1 MARATSRLITWIFAV
16 AATLAVAAA
25 GSAAFAQ
32 SLPMDRAPPPKS
44 ETEGQAPPAAEN
56 PSQQLD
62 RSKGVIRPPQS
73 VDPDMQVPPPDPGAQ
88 KTPVIPPPGTPGGD
102 PTIQPK

>member
-1 MARATSRLITWIFAV
+1 MRATSRLIKWTFGI

-25 GSAAFAQ
+25 GSAACAQ
-32 SLPMDRAPPPKS
+32 PMPMDRDPPPKS
-44 ETEGQAPPAAEN
+44 ETDGQAPPAAEN

-62 RSKGVIRPPQS
+62 RQKGVIQPPQS
-73 VDPDMQVPPPDPGAQ
+73 VDPEMQVRPPNPGEQ
-88 KTPVIPPPGTPGGD
+88 KTPVIPPPGSPGGD